1 MANVTR
7 RTFLGS
13 SLAAAGGGFLTSTD
27 NVAKGFAGIQ
37 KSIGRPLGAN
47 DRIRVGVAG
56 IRSMGWNHIVALAK
70 LKESSNVEILCLI
83 DPDSSMFESR
93 SQLCEERGGY
103 RPAYCVQD
111 VRYALEDRHLD
122 GLSIATPN
130 HWHALMTIWACQA
143 GKDVL
148 VEKPMSHNVR
158 EGRIAVE
165 TARKY
170 KRIVQHGT
178 QRRCER
184 GWARAI
190 ALVKSGKLGKLKIA
204 RGICYRDR
212 PSIGWQPH
220 TQPPK
225 ELDYNLWLGP
235 APEMPFHSNR
245 VHYNWHWLWETG
257 NGDIGNQGVHQMD
270 VASWGIHGCKLPRSV
285 ISIAGTYGYNDQ
297 RTIPNTQVAFMDFGD
312 VQLIFEVRGLPT
324 EGYLGTTVGNI
335 FHFEEGDM
343 IEGGFFPKGSSQAV
357 PPPEVDFDFT
367 PCADKHDNWLQAMR
381 SRKISDLNAD
391 ILEAHYS
398 SAIGH
403 LPLISHQL
411 GGKVPFDP
419 RPEGFNEAQIET
431 IERMEQHLVA
441 NGVDLKDNGYT
452 LGRTLIIDDRSET
465 IVGDPEANAMLTRHY
480 RPPFVVPD
488 QA

>member
-1 MANVTR
+1 MSNVTR

-13 SLAAAGGGFLTSTD
+13 SLAAVGGSLLVSAD
-27 NVAKGFAGIQ
+27 SQAKGLIGRQ
-37 KSIGRPLGAN
+37 KAIGRPLGAN

-56 IRSMGWNHIVALAK
+56 IRGQGGSHIVNYAQMK
-70 LKESSNVEILCLI
+70 DQNVELLCLI
-83 DPDSSMFESR
+83 DPDSRLFEPR
-93 SQLCEERGGY
+93 AKVCEDKGGY
-103 RPAYCVQD
+103 RPKYCVQD
-111 VRYALEDRHLD
+111 VRYALDDKDLD

-148 VEKPMSHNVR
+148 VEKPMSHNVH
-158 EGRIAVE
+158 EGRIVVE

-170 KRIVQHGT
+170 NRMVQHGT

-184 GWARAI
+184 EWAHAI
-190 ALVKSGKLGKLKIA
+190 AAIKSGKLGKLKIA
-204 RGICYRDR
+204 RGICYRNR
-212 PSIGWQPH
+212 PSIGWKPH

-225 ELDYNLWLGP
+225 ELDYNMWLGP
-235 APEMPFHSNR
+235 APYMPFHENR

-285 ISIAGTYGYNDQ
+285 ISIAGMYGYNDQ

-312 VQLIFEVRGLPT
+312 VQLIFEVRALPT
-324 EGYLGTTVGNI
+324 EGYRGTKVGNI
-335 FHFEEGDM
+335 FHLEEGDV
-343 IEGGFFPKGSSQAV
+343 IEAKWYPKGSTEPAPLPDV
-357 PPPEVDFDFT
+357 EFT
-367 PCADKHDNWLQAMR
+367 FNPCKSKHDNWIQAMR
-381 SRKISDLNAD
+381 SRKVSDLNGD
-391 ILEAHYS
+391 ILEGHYS
-398 SAIGH
+398 SALGH
-403 LPLISHQL
+403 LALISHQL

-419 RPEGFNEAQIET
+419 RPEGFDADQIET

-441 NGVDLKDNGYT
+441 NGVELKDNGYT
-452 LGRTLIIDDRSET
+452 LGRKLVIDEMSET
-465 IVGDPEANAMLTRHY
+465 IVDDPEANALLTRHY
-480 RPPFVVPD
+480 RKPFVVPD